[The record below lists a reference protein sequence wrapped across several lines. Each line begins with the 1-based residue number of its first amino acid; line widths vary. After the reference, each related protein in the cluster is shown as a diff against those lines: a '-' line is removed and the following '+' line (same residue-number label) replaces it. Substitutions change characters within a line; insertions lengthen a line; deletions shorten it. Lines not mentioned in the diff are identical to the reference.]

1 MARALAEAIPRL
13 CALSAQFLGWRPAEF
28 WTSTPAELALALSD
42 SAQKQGELVSLSDF
56 EHLLELERNG

>member
-13 CALSAQFLGWRPAEF
+13 CALAAQCLGWRPAEF
-28 WTSTPAELALALSD
+28 WAATPAELALALSD
-42 SAQKQGELVSLSDF
+42 PAQKTGGLVSLSDF